1 MWLGT
6 SPPVPVSH
14 GHLKPLHDES
24 MIFLK
29 ALCMK
34 LDCLIIWEIIRIS
47 KSLTSKSLRFGVFLY
62 SVSLPITP
70 FFLYSFSFFVITTL
84 FLLLS
89 IFPSLFFI
97 SASRSHLSFLLLL
110 FFSSS
115 VSFIHSEKAW
125 LCSDLYSFCF
135 LSFIYSISLPLSL
148 SLSFLPFP
156 VVSFWLSV
164 LLSLSLLSE
173 HYLSL
178 SQINILITGPA

>member
-14 GHLKPLHDES
+14 GHLKPLHDDN

-34 LDCLIIWEIIRIS
+34 LDCFIIWEIIRIS

-70 FFLYSFSFFVITTL
+70 FFLYSFSFLVITTL
-84 FLLLS
+84 LLLLS

-115 VSFIHSEKAW
+115 VRSFIQRKPGSA
-125 LCSDLYSFCF
+125 LISTLSVSSPLSTVSLF
-135 LSFIYSISLPLSL
+135 LSRSL
-148 SLSFLPFP
+148 SLFSPFLLCHSDYQSSYP
-156 VVSFWLSV
+156 SLCCQNTI
-164 LLSLSLLSE
+164 SLSLKL
-173 HYLSL
+173 
-178 SQINILITGPA
+178 TF